1 MWWASGVEFTSTEG
15 EQRYAALVRAAA
27 DTVVGL
33 DFDGTLAPIVDDPA
47 SAHIHDE
54 AAAVLVAL
62 AEQVRAVA
70 VITGRPARQALD
82 LGGLE
87 AVGNAIGDAGK
98 ELFVFGQYGNERWS
112 STNRRV
118 IAPRPPQG
126 LATFLRELPRFLR
139 RAGAEDAYVEEK
151 GLAVAVHTRRMRDP
165 ERATEVLLPLLRD
178 LAGSHDLVVEPG
190 RNVVEVRS
198 AGMHKGLVVER
209 LVEELD
215 AGAFC
220 FAGDDLGDVEA
231 FEAVAAFAKDGMA
244 TLLVCSA
251 SSEQSALVPLSD
263 LVVHGP
269 DGVLA
274 FLRQLTAD
282 AAVSRA

>member
-1 MWWASGVEFTSTEG
+1 MEFGSVEG

-27 DTVVGL
+27 DAVIGL
-33 DFDGTLAPIVDDPA
+33 DFDGTLSPIVEDPA
-47 SAHIHDE
+47 AAHIHDE
-54 AAAVLVAL
+54 AADVLVAL

-87 AVGNAIGDAGK
+87 SVGNAIGDAGK

-118 IAPRPPQG
+118 ISPRPPPG
-126 LATFLRELPRFLR
+126 LASFLRELPRFLR
-139 RAGAEDAYVEEK
+139 RAGAEDAHIEEK
-151 GLAVAVHTRRMRDP
+151 GLAVAVHTRRMPDP
-165 ERATEVLLPLLRD
+165 ERAEDVLLPLLRD
-178 LAGSHDLVVEPG
+178 LAASHDLVVEPG

-198 AGMHKGLVVER
+198 PGMHKGVVVER
-209 LVEELD
+209 LADEVG
-215 AGAFC
+215 ARAFC
-220 FAGDDLGDVEA
+220 FVGDDLGDLEA
-231 FEAVAAFAKDGMA
+231 FEAVATLGKQGWP

-251 SSEQSALVPLSD
+251 SSEESALVPLSD

-269 DGVLA
+269 DGVMA
-274 FLRQLTAD
+274 FLRQLTSD
-282 AAVSRA
+282 AAALRA